1 MCAGTLFFIKQKK
14 KSRMSNSYFK
24 FKQFT
29 IEQND
34 CAMKVGTD
42 GCLLGSWFDCGESKR
57 ILDIGCGTGLIA
69 IMAAQRSN
77 AAITGV
83 EIDGKAAMQARIN
96 ADNSPWGERIEIIN
110 SDLLEYNSD
119 TQFDTIVSNPPYF
132 VNSLKCDDTSRTLAR
147 HSDSLDC
154 KDFFRKCTE
163 LLIDGGRISIVI
175 PCDIMNEWKAAAME
189 QSLYPTRITFIKTT
203 PRKAPKRVLMEF
215 SSNIRNEETTE
226 ETLILEVEPGTY
238 SDDAQRLLGDFYLKL

>member
-1 MCAGTLFFIKQKK
+1 
-14 KSRMSNSYFK
+14 MSNSYFK

-29 IEQND
+29 IEQSD

-42 GCLLGSWFDCGESKR
+42 GCLLGSWFNCEESKR

-77 AAITGV
+77 AAITGI
-83 EIDGKAAMQARIN
+83 EIDCKAAMQARIN

-110 SDLLEYNSD
+110 GDLLEY
-119 TQFDTIVSNPPYF
+119 TTGHRFDTIVSNPPYF

-154 KDFFRKCTE
+154 REFFKKCAE
-163 LLIDGGRISIVI
+163 LLTGNGCASIVI
-175 PCDIMNEWKAAAME
+175 PCDIMDEWKTAAAE
-189 QSLYPTRITFIKTT
+189 QNLYPTRTTFIRTT
-203 PRKAPKRVLMEF
+203 PKKTPKRVLIEF
-215 SSNIRNEETTE
+215 RFNTQEKSEEN
-226 ETLILEVEPGTY
+226 TLILETSPGEY
-238 SDDAQRLLGDFYLKL
+238 SDDAKRILSNFYLKL

>member
-1 MCAGTLFFIKQKK
+1 
-14 KSRMSNSYFK
+14 
-24 FKQFT
+24 
-29 IEQND
+29 
-34 CAMKVGTD
+34 MKVGTD
-42 GCLLGSWFDCGESKR
+42 GCLLGGWFNCTDSKR
-57 ILDIGCGTGLIA
+57 VLDIGCGTGLIS
-69 IMAAQRSN
+69 IMAAQRCE
-77 AAITGV
+77 AHITGV
-83 EIDGKAAMQARIN
+83 EIDGTAALQARRN
-96 ADNSPWGERIEIIN
+96 ADNSPWGSRIEIANCDFLDYIT
-110 SDLLEYNSD
+110 DCK
-119 TQFDTIVSNPPYF
+119 FDTIVSNPPYF

-189 QSLYPTRITFIKTT
+189 QSLYPTRITFIQTT

-238 SDDAQRLLGDFYLKL
+238 SDDAKKLLGDFYLKL